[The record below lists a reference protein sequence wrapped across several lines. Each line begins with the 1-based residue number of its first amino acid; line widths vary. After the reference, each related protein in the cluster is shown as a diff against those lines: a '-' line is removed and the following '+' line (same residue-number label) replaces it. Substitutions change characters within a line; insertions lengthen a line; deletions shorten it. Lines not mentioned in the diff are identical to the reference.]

1 MHLLPMLQ
9 EASSQLTP
17 EQQQAMGAA
26 GAVIGGIV
34 FLIWLAVLLVGII
47 SLWKLFTKAGQPGWA
62 AIVPIYNII
71 VLLQI
76 VGKPVWWIVLLCIPF
91 VNFIIAILLCI
102 SLAKSFGK
110 EAGFGIGLAFLGIIF
125 LPILAFGDSKYVGAQ
140 AA

>member
-1 MHLLPMLQ
+1 
-9 EASSQLTP
+9 
-17 EQQQAMGAA
+17 MGAA

-34 FLIWLAVLLVGII
+34 FLIWLAVLLVLII
-47 SLWKLFTKAGQPGWA
+47 STWKLFTKAGQPGWA
-62 AIVPIYNII
+62 SIIPTYNII

-76 VGKPVWWIVLLCIPF
+76 VGKPAWWIVLLFIPF
-91 VNFIIAILLCI
+91 VNFIIGILLCI

-125 LPILAFGDSKYVGAQ
+125 FPILAFGDSKYVGPQ